1 MFFFRGL
8 NLKTDQMKDEVKLYV
23 CDRPALIIKAVS
35 SFEELKFFS
44 PYLSEATFA

>member
-1 MFFFRGL
+1 
-8 NLKTDQMKDEVKLYV
+8 MKDEVKLYV

-44 PYLSEATFA
+44 PYLSEGNLLETGNFTVE